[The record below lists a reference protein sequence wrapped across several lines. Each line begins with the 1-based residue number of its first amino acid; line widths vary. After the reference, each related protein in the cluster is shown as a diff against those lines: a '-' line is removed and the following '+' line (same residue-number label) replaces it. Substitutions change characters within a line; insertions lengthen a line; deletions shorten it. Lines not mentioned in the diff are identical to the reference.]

1 MLINPAD
8 LVKRNFSVLNLR
20 LFMLKLKYDLK
31 IKGKLSG
38 ETLFIKEDS
47 S

>member
-20 LFMLKLKYDLK
+20 LFMLKLKYDLI
-31 IKGKLSG
+31 IKDKLSC
-38 ETLFIKEDS
+38 ETLFKYEDS
-47 S
+47 R